1 MELRRRRLVSE
12 SGIAD
17 VLALVLVAVL
27 ATLAIVALV
36 HAETNTAGNKGTRTS
51 PAQPEPAPIAA
62 EKIAR
67 RIGPAIVEIDATLE
81 SGGRSAGTGML
92 LTPSG
97 QVLTNNHVIAG
108 ATAIAVRTRD
118 TRTFPAKVVG
128 YDIADDVAVL
138 QTDGASGLPTIDVGR
153 PATLR
158 AGQPLVVLDGNEG
171 VKASVRALA
180 RDVTA
185 GDRSDPNGIDARR
198 GLIELVAPMQPI
210 DAGGPVADGRGTI
223 VAMRTGA
230 SAGRLFHEETGA
242 DVSFALAIDRA
253 LAIVGQVNIGRSSA
267 SVHVGP
273 SAVLGAEVS
282 NATNTGGGVVVVD
295 VLHDGPAAVAGIVA
309 RDVLASLDEVSVAS
323 SIDFD
328 AVLNRHTPGDVVRV
342 GWFDG
347 KSVYHTASVRLIEGA
362 PA

>member
-1 MELRRRRLVSE
+1 MEFRRRRRGSE

-17 VLALVLVAVL
+17 ALALMFVAVL

-36 HAETNTAGNKGTRTS
+36 RAETSTVGNKGS
-51 PAQPEPAPIAA
+51 GQAPAQPVPAPIAVDA
-62 EKIAR
+62 IAR
-67 RIGPAIVEIDATLE
+67 RIGAAIVEIDATLE
-81 SGGRSAGTGML
+81 SGGRSVGTGMV

-108 ATAIAVRTRD
+108 AAAITIRTRD
-118 TRTFPAKVVG
+118 SRTFPAKVVG

-138 QTDGASGLPTIDVGR
+138 QTDGASGLATIDVGR
-153 PATLR
+153 PATLH
-158 AGQPLVVLDGNEG
+158 AGQPLVVLDGTQG
-171 VKASVRALA
+171 VKASVRVLA

-185 GDRSDPNGIDARR
+185 GDGGDPNGIDARR
-198 GLIELVAPMQPI
+198 GLIELVAAMQPI
-210 DAGGPVADGRGTI
+210 DAGGPVADGRGAI
-223 VAMRTGA
+223 VAMRTAA

-253 LAIVGQVNIGRSSA
+253 LAIVGEVNTGRNSA

-273 SAVLGAEVS
+273 SAVLGAKVS
-282 NATNTGGGVVVVD
+282 ATKSGGGVVVVD
-295 VLHDGPAAVAGIVA
+295 VAHDGPAAVAGIVA
-309 RDVLASLDEVSVAS
+309 QDVLASIDEVSVGS
-323 SIDFD
+323 PSDFD
-328 AVLNRHTPGDVVRV
+328 AVLNRHSPGDAVRV

-347 KSVYHTASVRLIEGA
+347 KGVYHTASVRLTEGA